1 MGATWIVPRAG
12 SASTDFQP
20 RLAAARGI
28 GRRPAIASQNNPV
41 RLLIGLLA
49 PPSLRLGIGI
59 AATDLQQRAAKIGAA
74 DGGVLKEIHLAR
86 LEGCDT

>member
-1 MGATWIVPRAG
+1 VNRGTKTWASATWFVPRAG
-12 SASTDFQP
+12 SASANFQP

-49 PPSLRLGIGI
+49 APGLRLGIGI
-59 AATDLQQRAAKIGAA
+59 VATDLQQRAAQ
-74 DGGVLKEIHLAR
+74 
-86 LEGCDT
+86 